1 MMKREDL
8 VKVIKGKEVFYKLN
22 EILELDELRE
32 DYSKKYIKDTLA
44 PYAVKIKGLGASKWI
59 REDYLYKV
67 NFLSKTVH
75 TNIDNFIIKNVENS
89 KCGLDLALLFTK
101 ADQVLGKGYREE
113 QIKKIK
119 QETIE
124 NAKNLK
130 EQDIKQ
136 ITETL
141 EEIEEI
147 ERVNKGLAQYNAE
160 IVYEIRDNFELEKL
174 FIAPNIV
181 EDIYNIKELDK
192 WIFLECDEAYYID
205 ENESEVRWKLEGD
218 YIYDKDM
225 SILENVLKFIDSG
238 NVEIDR
244 DFGDF
249 WCVDGKDG
257 NISMTLEVDD
267 LYKILVKE
275 PIIKYDKEDL
285 LVIKEKLAGITN
297 EAREYVEA
305 RYSVDEWL

>member
-1 MMKREDL
+1 MMKRKDL

-32 DYSKKYIKDTLA
+32 EYSKKYIKDTLA

-75 TNIDNFIIKNVENS
+75 TNIDNFIVDDIKNNTW
-89 KCGLDLALLFTK
+89 GLNLALAFTRGNK
-101 ADQVLGKGYREE
+101 VLGESYKEE

-119 QETIE
+119 QEAIE

-130 EQDIKQ
+130 DRDIKN
-136 ITETL
+136 IEESL

-147 ERVNKGLAQYNAE
+147 EKVNKGLEQYNAE
-160 IVYEIRDNFELEKL
+160 IVWEIRDNFRLEKL
-174 FIAPNIV
+174 FIAPNLV
-181 EDIYNIKELDK
+181 EDIYSVKELDK
-192 WIFLECDEAYYID
+192 WIYLEGDEAYYID
-205 ENESEVRWKLEGD
+205 EDEREVRWKLEGD

-225 SILENVLKFIDSG
+225 SILENVLRFIDNG
-238 NVEIDR
+238 NVEVDK
-244 DFGDF
+244 DWSDF
-249 WCVDGKDG
+249 WCVSGE
-257 NISMTLEVDD
+257 NISMTLEIED

-275 PIIKYDKEDL
+275 PIIKYNKEDL
-285 LVIKEKLAGITN
+285 VVIKEQLGGIN
-297 EAREYVEA
+297 EEAREYVEA
-305 RYSVDEWL
+305 KYSVDEWL